1 MKHYITILK
10 PRLSLLVL
18 VTTYLGF
25 YLGIRSQHYY
35 VFTDPELFKLLYLL
49 LGTSL
54 TSSGSIVLN
63 QVIEREHDAK
73 MKRTRNRPIPTGK
86 ISWDTAMIYGLSLI
100 LFGLIILS
108 TQTNFI
114 TTSLSG
120 LTIILY
126 LCIYTPMKRFSTL
139 NTLVGSIPGAIPPMG
154 GWTAA
159 TGNLSEGSWLLFGI
173 LFCWQMPHF
182 MAIAI
187 LYAKDY
193 KDGGFKMLPSE
204 YPGSKHTNYHILFF
218 TIALIG
224 TSIGLFIFKLVG
236 ILYAAGAAIIGMWF
250 LWIALKVFYNINDSN
265 AKQLLYASFIYL
277 PILLLIIIL
286 DKAII

>member
-25 YLGIRSQHYY
+25 YLGIRSQDHY
-35 VFTDPELFKLLYLL
+35 VFINDELFRLFYLL
-49 LGTSL
+49 IGTFL

-100 LFGLIILS
+100 LFGLIILH
-108 TQTNFI
+108 TKINFI

-120 LTIILY
+120 LTIVLY

-154 GWTAA
+154 GWVAA
-159 TGNLSEGSWLLFGI
+159 TGDLSEGSWILFGI

-218 TIALIG
+218 SIALIG
-224 TSIGLFIFKLVG
+224 TSIGLFILQLAG
-236 ILYAAGAAIIGMWF
+236 ELYAAGAAIIGMWF
-250 LWIALKVFYNINDSN
+250 LWIALKVF
-265 AKQLLYASFIYL
+265 
-277 PILLLIIIL
+277 II
-286 DKAII
+286 